1 METDVD
7 DGIEFEVEKPEDLQ
21 SKTDDNSA
29 AGIKRQVFR
38 LSVSDS
44 QGIKAEFSGIEYN
57 VVNFTERGV
66 AIRVAEGGSVFA
78 VDEILTSIKLT
89 LADQVFHLRGKVVQ
103 VSSDTQGSLVC
114 GLHFFDMDE
123 KTAQGISKFYKQW
136 RKQLFLK
143 TE

>member
-21 SKTDDNSA
+21 SKTDDNFT
-29 AGIKRQVFR
+29 AGIKRRVFR
-38 LSVSDS
+38 LSMSEPP
-44 QGIKAEFSGIEYN
+44 GIKAEFRGIEYN
-57 VVNFTERGV
+57 VVDFTERGV
-66 AIRVAEGGSVFA
+66 AIQVAEGGSVFA
-78 VDEILTSIKLT
+78 VDDILTSIKLT
-89 LADQVFHLRGKVVQ
+89 VADQVFRFRGKVVH

-136 RKQLFLK
+136 RKQLFFK